1 MKGINFKKTAAL
13 LTALALISG
22 AAMLAGCG
30 KSDDAKNNKNS
41 SSFEKKANEKTD
53 EKKSVNSG
61 GQSDD
66 TKKPDNASAN
76 QNETAASGGNQSG
89 NAAQNEQTK
98 YGNAEVYTDSKGN
111 KAAKTEDGTEVE
123 LTSEN
128 LQNLMTE
135 YAKVKG
141 RGSEEEKKILDQI
154 QVILEVQQAQA
165 GSGN

>member
-22 AAMLAGCG
+22 ASMLAGCG
-30 KSDDAKNNKNS
+30 KSDEAKNNKNS
-41 SSFEKKANEKTD
+41 SSSEKKTNEKTD
-53 EKKSVNSG
+53 KNKNSD
-61 GQSDD
+61 GQS
-66 TKKPDNASAN
+66 DNASAN
-76 QNETAASGGNQSG
+76 QNETAASGSNQSG
-89 NAAQNEQTK
+89 NSAQNEQTK

-141 RGSEEEKKILDQI
+141 SGSEEEKKILDQI

>member
-22 AAMLAGCG
+22 AYMLAGCG

-41 SSFEKKANEKTD
+41 SSSEKKTNEKND
-53 EKKSVNSG
+53 KNKNSD

-66 TKKPDNASAN
+66 TKKSDNASAN
-76 QNETAASGGNQSG
+76 QNETAASGSNQSG

-141 RGSEEEKKILDQI
+141 SGSEEEKKILDQI

>member
-22 AAMLAGCG
+22 ASMLAGCG
-30 KSDDAKNNKNS
+30 KSDDAKKNKNS
-41 SSFEKKANEKTD
+41 SSSEKKTNEKTD
-53 EKKSVNSG
+53 KNKNSD
-61 GQSDD
+61 GQSDN
-66 TKKPDNASAN
+66 TKKSDNASAN

-141 RGSEEEKKILDQI
+141 SGSEEEKKILDQI

>member
-1 MKGINFKKTAAL
+1 MKGINLKKTAAL

-41 SSFEKKANEKTD
+41 SSSEKKTNEKND
-53 EKKSVNSG
+53 KNKNSD
-61 GQSDD
+61 GQSDN
-66 TKKPDNASAN
+66 TKKSDNASAN
-76 QNETAASGGNQSG
+76 QNETVASGSNQSG

-135 YAKVKG
+135 YTKVKG
-141 RGSEEEKKILDQI
+141 SGSEEEKKILDQI

>member
-22 AAMLAGCG
+22 ASMLAGCG

-41 SSFEKKANEKTD
+41 SSSEKKTNEKND
-53 EKKSVNSG
+53 KNKNSD
-61 GQSDD
+61 GQSDN
-66 TKKPDNASAN
+66 TKKSDNASAN
-76 QNETAASGGNQSG
+76 QNETAASGSNQSG

-141 RGSEEEKKILDQI
+141 SGSEEEKKILDQI